1 MRLLIDLDLGLLP
14 NDRGKELRRTLGFW
28 TAWLPKMDLT
38 RPTEHELRDSDHRVI
53 GKLRLIGANETG
65 QPGAA
70 RGAPVRRSAPA
81 GVSAPTE
88 EKISGTR
95 STAFS
100 GRWGRSPGC

>member
-1 MRLLIDLDLGLLP
+1 MPAGPSRGERLEDDPEAMRLVIDLGLLP

-38 RPTEHELRDSDHRVI
+38 RPTEHELRESDHRVI

-70 RGAPVRRSAPA
+70 R
-81 GVSAPTE
+81 
-88 EKISGTR
+88 
-95 STAFS
+95 
-100 GRWGRSPGC
+100 